1 MAFPRTLSA
10 RLLFYG
16 GAVLSCM
23 GAGKRERTDLSLG
36 VEDLDVGTD
45 MFENFW
51 VDSLYVSMGSV
62 GICERNLFHI
72 LKCYILELEGTLIGI
87 IRHGSAQ
94 NSP

>member
-45 MFENFW
+45 MFETFGW
-51 VDSLYVSMGSV
+51 ILYMSV
-62 GICERNLFHI
+62 WAV
-72 LKCYILELEGTLIGI
+72 LEFVNEIFSTF
-87 IRHGSAQ
+87 RSVTSW
-94 NSP
+94 N